1 MRMAFSCKA
10 YAVAGRSDTEKN
22 NEEERE
28 SSESRGQV
36 TTIYKNMI
44 KETPL
49 ASEQRPE
56 RTE

>member
-1 MRMAFSCKA
+1 MAFSCKA
-10 YAVAGRSDTEKN
+10 YAVAGRSDMEKN
-22 NEEERE
+22 TEEERE

-36 TTIYKNMI
+36 TTIYKKMI

-56 RTE
+56 GTE